1 MAKPLDWTYDS
12 RTGEIRRESRIIGT
26 FAQETG
32 VFVYVSRDAKE
43 KYRAKIPKIL
53 KENCKIAINYTVD
66 GESTPSSGSSIV
78 VNPATGRSNGTVSM
92 PPHPE
97 PTGPLGDRDPAYVRL
112 LHDHYPEAFI
122 HRYQVLCR
130 TPGPDGRYPA
140 GRNTCLTI
148 KA

>member
-1 MAKPLDWTYDS
+1 MAKPLNWTYDS
-12 RTGEIRRESRIIGT
+12 LTGEIRRESRVIGT

-32 VFVYVSRDAKE
+32 VFVYVTRDSKE

-53 KENCKIAINYTVD
+53 KENNKIAINYTVD
-66 GESTPSSGSSIV
+66 GETSSPLCASTTVTRG
-78 VNPATGRSNGTVSM
+78 AGQLTGTVPM

-97 PTGPLGDRDPAYVRL
+97 PTGPLGDRDPAYVQM
-112 LHDHYPEAFI
+112 LHDHYPEAFM